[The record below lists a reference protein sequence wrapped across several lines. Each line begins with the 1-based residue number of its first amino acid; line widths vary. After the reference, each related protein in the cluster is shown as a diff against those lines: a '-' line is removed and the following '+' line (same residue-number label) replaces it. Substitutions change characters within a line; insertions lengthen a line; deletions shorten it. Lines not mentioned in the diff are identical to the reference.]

1 MKRELNFNKTF
12 KEQGLEPFRDT
23 DVYTV
28 NDNNFLSNLTVSE
41 TILHPNKNTSGH
53 KHAGL
58 DEVYIFTSG
67 SGFIEID
74 DKKIDV
80 CVGSI
85 ICVNGGEFHKVFN
98 NSSCDLKFIA
108 IFQKYN
114 RKEFN
119 ENCCN

>member
-1 MKRELNFNKTF
+1 MKRELNYNKTF
-12 KEQGLEPFRDT
+12 KEQGLEPFRET

-41 TILHPNKNTSGH
+41 TILHPGKNTSGH
-53 KHAGL
+53 KHDDL

-67 SGFIEID
+67 TGFIEID
-74 DKKIDV
+74 DKKIDIFA
-80 CVGSI
+80 GSI
-85 ICVNGGEFHKVFN
+85 ICVHGGEFHKVFN
-98 NSSCDLKFIA
+98 DTSSELKFIA

-119 ENCCN
+119 ENCSN